1 MIVGKLLIYPDDNG
15 KNLQPV
21 ADAVYKELRQKIN
34 LYVDLSFVEPD
45 EIRALNKQNRGV
57 DSVTDVLSFPNLDI
71 VKGEIIKKK
80 NYPFDYDNAQNALF
94 LGSVAICE
102 KKATE
107 QAREFGHS
115 VEREISYLFCHSLLH
130 LFGYDHM
137 EEADKAEMRE
147 AEERVL
153 SALDLTR

>member
-1 MIVGKLLIYPDDNG
+1 MGKLFIYPDDNG

-21 ADAVYKELRQKIN
+21 ADAVYKQMRQKIN

-71 VKGEIIKKK
+71 VRGEILKRK
-80 NYPFDYDNAQNALF
+80 NYPFDYDNAFRSLF
-94 LGSVAICE
+94 LGSIAICE
-102 KKATE
+102 KKAVE
-107 QAREFGHS
+107 QAKEFGHGTD
-115 VEREISYLFCHSLLH
+115 REIAYLFCHSLLH

-147 AEERVL
+147 MEERVL